1 MEFTIKLTFV
11 EIYCEKIR
19 DLLEPLSNN
28 IRIKELPSGELV
40 LSGVTE
46 VYVTS
51 EQVSVMRV
59 ECVSNAVPTLQE
71 ATTPGASSVRKFHP
85 SYPNPPSKLISATRH
100 HSLVTG
106 GLLRDAHWQGEPSN
120 GADVN
125 ERRVFPVS
133 LSLYDY
139 RGAA

>member
-46 VYVTS
+46 VYVTC
-51 EQVSVMRV
+51 EQVRMFDERKCISRKVIT
-59 ECVSNAVPTLQE
+59 EVPDIQ
-71 ATTPGASSVRKFHP
+71 
-85 SYPNPPSKLISATRH
+85 
-100 HSLVTG
+100 
-106 GLLRDAHWQGEPSN
+106 
-120 GADVN
+120 
-125 ERRVFPVS
+125 
-133 LSLYDY
+133 
-139 RGAA
+139 

>member
-59 ECVSNAVPTLQE
+59 ECVSNAVAYFTR
-71 ATTPGASSVRKFHP
+71 SHHP
-85 SYPNPPSKLISATRH
+85 RC
-100 HSLVTG
+100 
-106 GLLRDAHWQGEPSN
+106 LLRS
-120 GADVN
+120 
-125 ERRVFPVS
+125 
-133 LSLYDY
+133 
-139 RGAA
+139 

>member
-1 MEFTIKLTFV
+1 MEFTLKLTFV

-51 EQVSVMRV
+51 EQEVYSVMHTGKANR
-59 ECVSNAVPTLQE
+59 
-71 ATTPGASSVRKFHP
+71 AT
-85 SYPNPPSKLISATRH
+85 
-100 HSLVTG
+100 
-106 GLLRDAHWQGEPSN
+106 GEI
-120 GADVN
+120 A
-125 ERRVFPVS
+125 
-133 LSLYDY
+133 
-139 RGAA
+139 RG